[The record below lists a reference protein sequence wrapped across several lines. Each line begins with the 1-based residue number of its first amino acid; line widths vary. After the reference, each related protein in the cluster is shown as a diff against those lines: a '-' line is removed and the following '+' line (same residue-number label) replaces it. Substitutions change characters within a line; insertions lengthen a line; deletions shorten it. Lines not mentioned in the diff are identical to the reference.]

1 MSYAL
6 SAGVSGLQSFQQMLD
21 VAGNNLANVNTTAY
35 KASSVTFSE
44 LLGQTMQ
51 GGSQPT
57 DGVGG
62 TNPVQIGGG
71 VAVSSIDVNTTQ
83 GSIVDTDNDLD
94 MAIDGEGYFV
104 VVDEAGSQLY
114 TRTGTFSVDAAGYLV
129 DSSTGYR
136 VQRTGSTG
144 EVDGFQDS
152 GDGGIQIPYDTALPA
167 SETTEVVM
175 SGNLSADNSEAAQAQ
190 AQVVV
195 SDVAYTYGGGSGAL
209 TTTEIDTLDQFSG
222 GTGTDGQLGAG
233 ETGTITIDGY
243 GPDGTVLSG
252 SLTVNAT
259 TTLGDLVDYL
269 NNSVLTGATASLSD
283 GQIAIAD
290 DETGYSLSDLSLSYS
305 TTGSSEFETPGYFK
319 ISTVGGEEV
328 QNASITIYDS
338 LGGEHVL
345 SGAYVRT
352 ADANT
357 WDFVVTSVTG
367 DIESIDKDSRRITG
381 ITFDEQTG
389 AFSQIASGDT
399 NVFEVTYANDPLRAQ
414 KITMNFGTAGA
425 FDGLTQ
431 FAGSSTAVARDQDGY
446 GAGSLS
452 SVSVNSDGTIFGSF
466 TNGIKKDLAVVA
478 MALFNNP
485 AGLLSAGGGYYTSS
499 GNSGSAISAQGTSG
513 GAGTIRGG
521 ALEKSNVDTAVEF
534 VNLIEAQNG
543 YQANARTI
551 TIASDILRELTSLIR

>member
-21 VAGNNLANVNTTAY
+21 VAGNNLANINTTAY

-71 VAVSSIDVNTTQ
+71 VSVSGIGVNTTP

-104 VVDEAGSQLY
+104 VVDGSGSELY

-129 DSSTGYR
+129 DSTTGYR

-175 SGNLSADNSEAAQAQ
+175 SGNLSADNSEEAQ
-190 AQVVV
+190 AQVLV
-195 SDVAYTYGGGSGAL
+195 SDVAYTYDGGSGAV

-243 GPDGTVLSG
+243 GPDGTALSG
-252 SLTVNAT
+252 SLTVDAT

-269 NNSVLTGATASLSD
+269 NTSVLTGATASLSD
-283 GQIAIAD
+283 GQIAITD

-305 TTGSSEFETPGYFK
+305 TTGASQFETPGYFK

-381 ITFDEQTG
+381 ITFNEQTG
-389 AFSQIASGDT
+389 AFSEIASGDT
-399 NVFEVTYANDPLRAQ
+399 NIFEVTYANDPLRAQ
-414 KITMNFGTAGA
+414 QIRMDFGTAGS

-431 FAGSSTAVARDQDGY
+431 FAGSSTAVAREQDGY
-446 GAGSLS
+446 SAGSLS
-452 SVSVNSDGTIFGSF
+452 SVSVGSDGTIVGSF
-466 TNGIKKDLAVVA
+466 TNGIKKDLAVVE

-485 AGLLSAGGGYYTSS
+485 AGLLGVGGGYYATS
-499 GNSGSAISAQGTSG
+499 GNSGSAISAQATSG
-513 GAGTIRGG
+513 GAGSIRGG

-551 TIASDILRELTSLIR
+551 TIANDILRELTSLIR